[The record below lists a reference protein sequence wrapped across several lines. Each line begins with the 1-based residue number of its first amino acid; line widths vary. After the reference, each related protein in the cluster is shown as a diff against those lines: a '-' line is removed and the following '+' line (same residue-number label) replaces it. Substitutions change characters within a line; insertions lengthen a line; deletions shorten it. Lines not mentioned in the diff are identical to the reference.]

1 MYAAP
6 PQKGRIHLGE
16 PLNEESRLQAI
27 DVIIVGAGPAGI
39 GMAMELKKIGGL
51 EFAILERHRVGE
63 SFRRWPIQTKF
74 ITPSFYSSPFGLA
87 DLNAVDPVT
96 SPAAFAGT
104 QHLTGQQYA
113 DYLLDSLTRA
123 QIPTACDCK
132 VLGVQPHPDGGF
144 YLNTEQGELF
154 TRFLI
159 WACGEFQFP
168 DLNPFP
174 GADQC
179 LHYAQIA
186 DWSAMEKGD
195 YVVVGG
201 YESGLDSAFNLIQ
214 QGHRV
219 RLLVRRRTWDRFD
232 ELDPSLVLSPYT
244 RDRLREIE
252 SNERLEI
259 IYDVNVVEVAKNDCQ
274 GFRVHAGDGRSWEV
288 GHSPILG
295 TGFLKGGGARQI
307 KDLWGW
313 DEDGHVLLSDVDE
326 SINTPGLFLVGPQV
340 RHDKRIYCFN
350 YKFRQRFAI
359 ISKQIATRLQLS
371 TNWTDGSQDGIWGPF
386 GNSECCEGCEC

>member
-1 MYAAP
+1 M
-6 PQKGRIHLGE
+6 Q
-16 PLNEESRLQAI
+16 SI

-39 GMAMELKKIGGL
+39 GMAMELTKIGGL
-51 EFAILERHRVGE
+51 DFAILEGNRVGE
-63 SFRRWPIQTKF
+63 SFRRWPIQTKL

-104 QHLTGQQYA
+104 QHPTGQQYA
-113 DYLLDSLTRA
+113 DYLLDCLTRA

-132 VLGVQPHPDGGF
+132 VLGVHPHPDGGF

-174 GADQC
+174 GAEHC
-179 LHYAQIA
+179 LHYAHIE
-186 DWSAMEKGD
+186 DWSAMEEGS

-201 YESGLDSAFNLIQ
+201 YESGLDSAINLIQ
-214 QGHRV
+214 RGHKV
-219 RLLVRRRTWDRFD
+219 KLLVRRRTWDRFD

-252 SNERLEI
+252 NNERLEI
-259 IYDVNVVEVAKNDCQ
+259 IYDVNVVEVKQNENGD
-274 GFRVHAGDGRSWEV
+274 FRVNANDGRSWDAE
-288 GHSPILG
+288 SPPILG

-307 KDLWGW
+307 KDLWRW
-313 DEDGHVLLSDVDE
+313 DEDGHVQLSEVDE
-326 SINTPGLFLVGPQV
+326 SVETPGLFLVGPQV
-340 RHDKRIYCFN
+340 RHEKRIYCFN
-350 YKFRQRFAI
+350 YKFRQRFATI
-359 ISKQIATRLQLS
+359 ANQIAIRLQLKAIRV
-371 TNWTDGSQDGIWGPF
+371 DGSQDGVWGPF
-386 GNSECCEGCEC
+386 GNSECCAGCEC